1 MRKLIAVIQDITL
14 TFFNIPF
21 MFPQKIP
28 NATENI
34 NGTLIRI

>member
-1 MRKLIAVIQDITL
+1 MQKLIAVIQDITL

-21 MFPQKIP
+21 IFSKKIP

-34 NGTLIRI
+34 NGTLIHI